1 MNNKQN
7 FGRKGEEV
15 AAQYLV
21 AKGLT
26 VLEKNW
32 IVRHL
37 EADLICLDDDVLVI
51 VEVKSRTSDIP
62 PNPGE
67 GLTRTKCKNLI
78 RLAGIYMEQNN
89 HEKVRF
95 DLIWIIWSGKSYE
108 VRHQPDA
115 FFSHDYLS

>member
-21 AKGLT
+21 SKGLT
-26 VLEKNW
+26 VVEKNW
-32 IVRHL
+32 TVRHL

-51 VEVKSRTSDIP
+51 VEVKSRTNDIP

-67 GLTRTKCKNLI
+67 GLTRNKCKNLI
-78 RLAGIYMEQNN
+78 RLAGIYMEQKGY
-89 HEKVRF
+89 EKVRF
-95 DLIWIIWSGKSYE
+95 DLIWIVRSGNSYE